1 MAFYRRCRLL
11 VAASASLATSLGS
24 EHGLDPTRIR
34 VIEPGCDL
42 PVVAGPRP
50 DLRAGRRVALLCVA
64 NWLPSKGLLELLDAV
79 ASLAPDRVTLHLVGR
94 EDVDP
99 AHGARVR
106 ARIADADLRDRVVAH
121 GPLPSEAV
129 AALYAAADVFVLP
142 SYAEAYGTVYGEAL
156 AAGLPTVGWAAGNLA
171 NLITDGVEGCVVPT
185 GDVGALA
192 TVLARL
198 AIDDSWRAELSVAA
212 RRRAETLPTWADAAT
227 AFFGAIRGM
236 SASPC

>member
-1 MAFYRRCRLL
+1 M
-11 VAASASLATSLGS
+11 
-24 EHGLDPTRIR
+24 
-34 VIEPGCDL
+34 
-42 PVVAGPRP
+42 
-50 DLRAGRRVALLCVA
+50 A

-79 ASLAPDRVTLHLVGR
+79 SSLAPDRATLHLVGR

-121 GPLPSEAV
+121 GPLPSDAV

-142 SYAEAYGTVYGEAL
+142 SYVEAYGTVYGEAL
-156 AAGLPTVGWAAGNLA
+156 AAGLPTVGWAAGNLT

-185 GDVGALA
+185 GDVGALG

-198 AIDDSWRAELSVAA
+198 AIDDSWRAELGAAA

-236 SASPC
+236 SAGPG